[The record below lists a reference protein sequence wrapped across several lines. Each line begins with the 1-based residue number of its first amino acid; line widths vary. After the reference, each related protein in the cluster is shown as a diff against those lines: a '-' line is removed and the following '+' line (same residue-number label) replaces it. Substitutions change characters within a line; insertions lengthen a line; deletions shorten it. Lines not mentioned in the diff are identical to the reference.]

1 MPLNTLP
8 YHVSSQFPKP
18 FEKNLRRHLLEI
30 DLEIKIRN
38 MMKSLPNS
46 PGVLHPPSTTIR
58 NAWNLEPNKKVGTI
72 PPQARGD
79 VMFRRTPPTTMDASF
94 TVVNDTSSLIRKTC
108 TPTLHTCST
117 DDVSSSKVAGRFQ
130 PKTLNEEFSLKTNI
144 PERRLPPREQ
154 HPARLADTEN
164 SRVTQPGQSSNY
176 AEGFRKI
183 VEAKMEELRVH
194 GLDFVVESLLTDG
207 VQNIDSALL
216 VSMVVQ
222 TMLIKLTKESPKQ
235 IKGLERIL
243 RVRAMNMFRLH
254 WKSDGHWKNI
264 RSTSGQYSALT
275 LKGVNKA
282 GLLGS
287 LFSANIVTAEDIAI
301 CLFMLSED
309 IHFDRLC
316 AIHALLL
323 YADNRLC
330 DPQNLPVLLK
340 LKEKLRVVDPLTNL
354 CLWGPVPH
362 SQALIQKIFDII
374 EGWMIN
380 IVHAY
385 KREQGRIFAGSYPTG
400 TPPSNAMG
408 PRLRRMRNEA

>member
-1 MPLNTLP
+1 MPFNTLP
-8 YHVSSQFPKP
+8 YHISSQFPKP
-18 FEKNLRRHLLEI
+18 FEKNSRRHLLEI
-30 DLEIKIRN
+30 DLEIRMRN
-38 MMKSLPNS
+38 MMKLLPNS
-46 PGVLHPPSTTIR
+46 PGVLPPPSTTIR
-58 NAWNLEPNKKVGTI
+58 NAWNLKPNKKVGTI

-94 TVVNDTSSLIRKTC
+94 TVVNDTSSLIHGTY
-108 TPTLHTCST
+108 TPTPHTCM
-117 DDVSSSKVAGRFQ
+117 DDVSSSKVAGRYQ
-130 PKTLNEEFSLKTNI
+130 PKTEGKFSLKTNS
-144 PERRLPPREQ
+144 PKQNALSPNDQ
-154 HPARLADTEN
+154 HYPANTEN
-164 SRVTQPGQSSNY
+164 SRVTQSGKSSIY

-183 VEAKMEELRVH
+183 VEAKMAELRVH

-207 VQNIDSALL
+207 AQHVDSALL

-264 RSTSGQYSALT
+264 CSTSGQYSALT

-287 LFSANIVTAEDIAI
+287 LFSANIVTADDIAI
-301 CLFMLSED
+301 CLFMLLED

-354 CLWGPVPH
+354 CLRGPVPH
-362 SQALIQKIFDII
+362 SQALVQKIFDII

-385 KREQGRIFAGSYPTG
+385 KREQGRIFAGSYPTWK
-400 TPPSNAMG
+400 PPSNAMG

>member
-1 MPLNTLP
+1 
-8 YHVSSQFPKP
+8 
-18 FEKNLRRHLLEI
+18 
-30 DLEIKIRN
+30 
-38 MMKSLPNS
+38 MMKLLPNS
-46 PGVLHPPSTTIR
+46 PGVLLPPNTTIR

-72 PPQARGD
+72 SISPQARRD
-79 VMFRRTPPTTMDASF
+79 VMFLRTPPTTMDASF
-94 TVVNDTSSLIRKTC
+94 TVVNDTSSLIRETC
-108 TPTLHTCST
+108 TPTSRTCSM
-117 DDVSSSKVAGRFQ
+117 DDVSSSKVAGRYQ
-130 PKTLNEEFSLKTNI
+130 PKTNEKFSLKANC
-144 PERRLPPREQ
+144 PEQNALSPSDQ
-154 HPARLADTEN
+154 H
-164 SRVTQPGQSSNY
+164 QQSGKSSIY
-176 AEGFRKI
+176 AEGFRKF
-183 VEAKMEELRVH
+183 VEVKMKELRIH

-207 VQNIDSALL
+207 VQNVDSALL

-235 IKGLERIL
+235 IKGFERIL

-254 WKSDGHWKNI
+254 WKSDGNWKNI
-264 RSTSGQYSALT
+264 CSTSGQYSALT
-275 LKGVNKA
+275 LRGVNKA

-301 CLFMLSED
+301 CLFMLLED
-309 IHFDRLC
+309 MHFDRLC

-330 DPQNLPVLLK
+330 DPQSLPVLLK
-340 LKEKLRVVDPLTNL
+340 LKEKLRVVNPLTNL

-374 EGWMIN
+374 EGWMVN

-385 KREQGRIFAGSYPTG
+385 KREQGRIFAGSYPTW
-400 TPPSNAMG
+400 TPPSKASVG

>member
-18 FEKNLRRHLLEI
+18 FEKNSRRHLLQI
-30 DLEIKIRN
+30 DLEIRIRN
-38 MMKSLPNS
+38 MMKLLPNS
-46 PGVLHPPSTTIR
+46 PGVLPPPSTTIR
-58 NAWNLEPNKKVGTI
+58 NAWNPEPNKKVSTKLI
-72 PPQARGD
+72 LPQARGD
-79 VMFRRTPPTTMDASF
+79 VMFLRTPPTTMDASF
-94 TVVNDTSSLIRKTC
+94 SVGNDTSSLIRETC
-108 TPTLHTCST
+108 TPTSHTCNT
-117 DDVSSSKVAGRFQ
+117 NGVSSSKVAGRYQ
-130 PKTLNEEFSLKTNI
+130 HKTNEKFSLKTNI
-144 PERRLPPREQ
+144 PEQRLPPSDQ

-164 SRVTQPGQSSNY
+164 NCVTQPGKSSIY
-176 AEGFRKI
+176 AKGFRKI

-207 VQNIDSALL
+207 VQNVDSALL

-254 WKSDGHWKNI
+254 WRSDGNWKNI
-264 RSTSGQYSALT
+264 CSTSGQYSALT
-275 LKGVNKA
+275 LTGVNKA

-301 CLFMLSED
+301 CLFVLLED

-362 SQALIQKIFDII
+362 SQALVQKIFDII
-374 EGWMIN
+374 EGWMVD
-380 IVHAY
+380 IVRAY
-385 KREQGRIFAGSYPTG
+385 KREQGRVFAGSCQLG
-400 TPPSNAMG
+400 
-408 PRLRRMRNEA
+408 RLLRRPV